1 MAITSLRSGYV
12 QAVRC
17 RLSLKDDGWWAN
29 PTGPQASHVLTSML
43 AAEAFAMI
51 PAGDGTLGAG
61 TEITIELL

>member
-1 MAITSLRSGYV
+1 
-12 QAVRC
+12 VRC
-17 RLSLKDDGWWAN
+17 RLSLKDDGWWATT
-29 PTGPQASHVLTSML
+29 TGPQASHVLTSML